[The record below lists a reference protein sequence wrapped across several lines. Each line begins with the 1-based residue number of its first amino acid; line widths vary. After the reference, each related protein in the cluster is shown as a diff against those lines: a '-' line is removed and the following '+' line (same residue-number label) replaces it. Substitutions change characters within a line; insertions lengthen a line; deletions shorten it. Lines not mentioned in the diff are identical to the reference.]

1 MKHDFTLCSGD
12 DRQLEP
18 GGGLELTG
26 GSRWGPPSAQRV
38 LCVSTLCTPASRK
51 GGTPGPGPPHG
62 RHMCTQRTRTA
73 LRVSAARFTAKVCAH
88 AHPSAPLTLSS
99 GLPGGLAR
107 CRDTLVCVE
116 TAEKQ
121 RAEGG
126 HTWSRILEGGERRRN
141 PRGRPPRRGGV
152 AKTEHGLCHFMGRP
166 DPGTRTGWDTHV
178 VGGRA
183 STFGGCSRPGCEDTG
198 DTHGPVLRGRA
209 PGRCPHPVSSQL
221 TSARL
226 SCCCGCPQPKTTP
239 EFPPIPSPGSRSS
252 RGPGLGCTFPG
263 GLGHFLLPCRHHS
276 LMWVWSGQGPPARQ
290 CLGRAPASAI
300 RNQRVPCW
308 PWGQSCRN

>member
-1 MKHDFTLCSGD
+1 M
-12 DRQLEP
+12 
-18 GGGLELTG
+18 
-26 GSRWGPPSAQRV
+26 GPPVSPEGPVRV
-38 LCVSTLCTPASRK
+38 HALHPGITQGRHPWPGSPTWEAHVHTAYPHSVTCVCGQVHGKGVCTRPPV
-51 GGTPGPGPPHG
+51 GTPHPEL
-62 RHMCTQRTRTA
+62 RTA
-73 LRVSAARFTAKVCAH
+73 RWTCPLQRHTGVC
-88 AHPSAPLTLSS
+88 
-99 GLPGGLAR
+99 GDR
-107 CRDTLVCVE
+107 RE
-116 TAEKQ
+116 
-121 RAEGG
+121 AEGG
-126 HTWSRILEGGERRRN
+126 HTWARILAGGERRRN

-226 SCCCGCPQPKTTP
+226 SCCCGCPRPKSTP